1 MFSQNVRAIGWSLR
15 NVSNAARILPE
26 NDKLKPLFV
35 DVVAYNFSKALG
47 IYNEKNVASGE
58 VCPLG
63 ALMHSESSTAP
74 WQNEFLLTTFA
85 LNAQNGDEDAQKLA
99 EWVSRF
105 VTGRVGPEGLPL
117 PIASCYYVY
126 LREDINGRAGNWY
139 TNWQQ
144 VQARVFPDSVG
155 VPVENLVTTGYP
167 GSPVSF
173 NAYLLGACAA
183 VYNIGVESGKVGYDR
198 YKPYVPGTALYNLD
212 PTWSIVPKFAN

>member
-1 MFSQNVRAIGWSLR
+1 
-15 NVSNAARILPE
+15 
-26 NDKLKPLFV
+26 
-35 DVVAYNFSKALG
+35 
-47 IYNEKNVASGE
+47 
-58 VCPLG
+58 
-63 ALMHSESSTAP
+63 MHSESSTAP

-126 LREDINGRAGNWY
+126 MREDINGRVGNWY

-173 NAYLLGACAA
+173 NAYLLGTCAA

-198 YKPYVPGTALYNLD
+198 YSPTSPAPRFTTSTQHGQSFQNSLTESRHEKLPRANGPTAYSDCTLEQRQQ
-212 PTWSIVPKFAN
+212 TCKRFCARR